1 MTPDVTGV
9 SQTGRA
15 MEAAMPHIDLAFR
28 LTGTT
33 IPVDHGYPL
42 YAAISRLLPDF
53 HADKE
58 VGIHPIRGRYV
69 GDGNLHLASFSR
81 LMIRLP
87 NDRIRAVLKLAGKA
101 LEVDGH
107 RLRVGVSETRVL
119 RPAVN
124 LYSRLVTIKGFM
136 ESDTFLSAARR
147 QLEALRV
154 SADFIAGER
163 RTLRVKDKQVV
174 GFEVTALGLS
184 AEDSLRL
191 QEAGIGGRRHM
202 GCGVFVPRREPRRG

>member
-1 MTPDVTGV
+1 
-9 SQTGRA
+9 
-15 MEAAMPHIDLAFR
+15 MPHIDLAFR

-33 IPVDHGYPL
+33 IPVDHGYAL
-42 YAAISRLLPDF
+42 YAAISRLLPDL
-53 HADKE
+53 HADTE

-69 GDGNLHLASFSR
+69 GDGSLHLASFSR
-81 LMIRLP
+81 LTVRLP
-87 NDRIRAVLKLAGKA
+87 SDRIRAVLKLAGKA
-101 LEVDGH
+101 IEVDGNL
-107 RLRVGVSETRVL
+107 LRVGVSETRML

-147 QLEALRV
+147 QFETLRV
-154 SADFIAGER
+154 NADLVIGER

-174 GFEVTALGLS
+174 GFEVTARGLS
-184 AEDSLRL
+184 PEDSLRL
-191 QEAGIGGRRHM
+191 QEAGVGGRRHM